1 MDNFDLVIVGAGS
14 AGCIVANN
22 IINNTKYKVL
32 LIEAAGKVVKQ
43 VTDEMLEWKTEG
55 TKLYME
61 LPKQCQDTLKEV
73 EPLKELEPNRPEH
86 TGTYQ
91 THK

>member
-1 MDNFDLVIVGAGS
+1 
-14 AGCIVANN
+14 
-22 IINNTKYKVL
+22 
-32 LIEAAGKVVKQ
+32 VVKQ

-55 TKLYME
+55 TELYMD

-73 EPLKELEPNRPEH
+73 EPLQELESGRPEH